1 MQSLKN
7 VITCTGYS
15 IGRML
20 ITVGLITVEQ
30 LIQRSD
36 NMQ

>member
-1 MQSLKN
+1 MQSL
-7 VITCTGYS
+7 CSGYN
-15 IGRML
+15 IGKKL